1 MSTDLVFSVLIICAD
16 VTFMFYRY
24 MHKNREIT
32 RIKRDEI
39 KRLKEYLTVLQQRL
53 ERYYR

>member
-1 MSTDLVFSVLIICAD
+1 MNTDLVFSVLIIWAD

>member
-1 MSTDLVFSVLIICAD
+1 
-16 VTFMFYRY
+16 

-53 ERYYR
+53 ERYFR